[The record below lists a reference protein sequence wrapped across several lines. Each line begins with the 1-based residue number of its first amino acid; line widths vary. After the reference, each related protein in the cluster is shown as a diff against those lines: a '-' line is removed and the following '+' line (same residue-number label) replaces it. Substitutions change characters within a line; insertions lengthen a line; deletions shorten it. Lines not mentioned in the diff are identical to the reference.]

1 MIKYEELERNITDER
16 LKTYLD
22 FVNNDKVKAIE
33 LYEWNT
39 KISESLYIPLSYFEV
54 VLRNVCNEKLK
65 KELGKN
71 WYLNTKLLGG
81 NNAER
86 GQWALDRI
94 EEAKNKV
101 YKSKLLKKILDYEIT
116 LGDIVS
122 NLEFSFWSN
131 LFCANYE
138 NTLWSPYL
146 KYIFKGTRRQKLY
159 SSIDSIRELRNR
171 IFHYEPILFNNNPEE
186 KYNLI
191 IDLLCT
197 ISSQDICNHVK
208 SISNFEKIFQEYKK
222 TRELH

>member
-71 WYLNTKLLGG
+71 WYLNAKILSG
-81 NNAER
+81 NNAEK

-94 EEAKNKV
+94 EEAKSKIQ
-101 YKSKLLKKILDYEIT
+101 KRKLLKKILDQEIT

-138 NTLWSPYL
+138 FKIWLPYL
-146 KYIFKGTRRQKLY
+146 RPLFHNKNRKDLFKK
-159 SSIDSIRELRNR
+159 IDSIRELRNR

-197 ISSQDICNHVK
+197 ISSQDICNHVR
-208 SISNFEKIFQEYKK
+208 SISNFEKIFQEYKNSGVY
-222 TRELH
+222 